1 MLRKTAPYGPPGMA
15 SQVRPGIAKVGSKDT
30 KANPFFCM
38 DIGFCCLIV
47 FRILLFS
54 VTSQGCNWL
63 RLRKNNFPEC
73 VFGLNI
79 IFELFPF
86 VDITHTS
93 YYISIDFNF
102 FF

>member
-1 MLRKTAPYGPPGMA
+1 MI
-15 SQVRPGIAKVGSKDT
+15 SH
-30 KANPFFCM
+30 
-38 DIGFCCLIV
+38 
-47 FRILLFS
+47 
-54 VTSQGCNWL
+54 GCNLL

-79 IFELFPF
+79 IFELYLF

-102 FF
+102 IFLNLIENSLSGTKLSVVHLIGHYILSHTVETNNQVINPEEQKKTIL

>member
-1 MLRKTAPYGPPGMA
+1 MDKYCFL
-15 SQVRPGIAKVGSKDT
+15 DT
-30 KANPFFCM
+30 
-38 DIGFCCLIV
+38 
-47 FRILLFS
+47 FS
-54 VTSQGCNWL
+54 SQGCNLL

-102 FF
+102 IFLNLIENTLSGTKLSVVHLIGHYILSHTV